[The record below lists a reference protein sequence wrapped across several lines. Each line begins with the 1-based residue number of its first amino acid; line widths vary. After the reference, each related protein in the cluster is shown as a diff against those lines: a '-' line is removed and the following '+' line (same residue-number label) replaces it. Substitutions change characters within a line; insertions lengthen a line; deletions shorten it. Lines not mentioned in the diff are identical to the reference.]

1 MQIEVRA
8 TDLEEL
14 GSRLRRSGSEM
25 GDIRAELQRAMR
37 SLTLRSQGRAE
48 VDASYQSIERMLQ
61 QLEQDLDRFS
71 RGVSQKGKGFEEADG
86 KAPPFEWG
94 KVWEVFKV
102 VTSMALDFVPIVGN
116 IKGVIEAL
124 TGRDLIT
131 GAELSWYE
139 RALALAGPLGK
150 GLKGGAKFL
159 KASNEVVSGINKIV
173 KATNTVVSVV
183 DDGKGIVE
191 AITGVDMIT
200 GEKLEPWQR
209 LMAIGGT
216 AASAGMSKMKNK
228 KDKLFQAADEVTE
241 GVPKMKKADAPL
253 DGMRETNIKK
263 EKGQHHEIPAGDRT
277 GDGGQHGLE
286 ATAAGATAATAGAMM
301 KPKDGKASVPD
312 SSPKQDKGNPI
323 KEAETPSQQREKKS
337 NEQHVER
344 ANKDAEIKNQE
355 DTPRECKGAD
365 PIHIGT
371 GQQFIIHTA
380 LKLYGAATW
389 DFIMYYNSGLLQ
401 KSELGLAW
409 THNYDMRLELG
420 ELSTI
425 QNEIDVASIKEES
438 PDLHS
443 HRIDTEDRN
452 AEKASH
458 VEDAG
463 REQITVFWTAGR
475 RNRFTLHEEGIYRC
489 DDTDVLLDTLCKH
502 SEGYELRVGKS
513 RERYYFNENGVL
525 LRHVNAIGMV
535 LHATHNEQGQ
545 LVRLEDGLSGRAFKF
560 SYEKELL
567 TKLTD
572 GVRSITFDYDKAG
585 WMSQY
590 IDAVGMST
598 TITCDE
604 SGRIITMST
613 DGRLD
618 LRNEYDEYYRIVKQY
633 DAKGSITTL
642 SYDAHSRPGYFLT
655 TITNRAGEVEHH
667 VYNDRFEILEIRDEE
682 GILASYTYN
691 ERGQRLTESHALG
704 EVSHRTYDEKGLLRS
719 ICDAL
724 RNETTYD
731 YNESGVLIAQKDALG
746 GITHYSYDDHERL
759 IGVTRPDGSSCG
771 WDYNEV
777 GQLLAFHDYNG
788 ETKRYIYNECGDVA
802 EAIDEEGRR
811 TTILLDEVGRI
822 KGLQQGQGEATIR
835 TYDENDKL
843 LRVEDELGR
852 TWQQSYDL
860 HGRITETTDPT
871 GAKTIYTYTLT
882 GNVAMVQDAL
892 GAVQRYEYDGE
903 DRLIQHE
910 DARGGITKLTYDQ
923 RGRLSS
929 VIDPL
934 NRSIYYHYDAV
945 GRLEVVKDASGNP
958 VQTLTYDP
966 NGQPIAITNA
976 LGHTTRRRFNA
987 LYQPVEQIEADGV
1000 KTEYHYDELSRLH
1013 EVIQDSETWRAR
1025 YTQTYDAEHRMTMY
1039 QDANGNETK
1048 LIYNRSGQLMEEI
1061 NATGHGLSY
1070 HYDERGRLSRSVNG
1084 RGKLSNYGYDA
1095 AGQLLTLKDEVG
1107 QVTWTY
1113 DEAGRW
1119 IEGKETHAQ
1128 VDEPWKRPIYEPR
1141 AKQGQTDEQHGEK
1154 HDHVANKKQEN
1165 EENENAQSLSRKY
1178 DALGRLIEQRDVWG
1192 NVIGY
1197 RYDEAHNLTHL
1208 TYPDGKV
1215 VEYRYNLANELVEVK
1230 DWAGRLTRY
1239 RYDEKGHVIE
1249 THRPNGTRER
1259 RSYDALGQL
1268 LRQQDVTKQ
1277 GMMLQDLKYEYNE
1290 VGQIIREQNKQ
1301 FTYDQ
1306 LRRLVSGANQGQ
1318 ITYYRYDLG
1327 GNLTEQRES
1336 DPVGQSISNS
1346 MSALSYSTDNRLHR
1360 IGKYPTELDADGNL
1374 LYFTDGEKMGAYEY
1388 DARNRLIQSGRMKY
1402 RYNWKNERIETI
1414 WRGKVTRYVID
1425 DSSRLSRVLMEQ
1437 DREGN
1442 ILTCYVYGLGL
1453 IGLEDARTGKYLS
1466 YHSDQRGSTTIL
1478 TDGQGIVTD
1487 RYAYGIYGEVEHYE
1501 GSTHQPFQYNGRD
1514 GVMTDA
1520 NGLYYMRAR
1529 YYHPELKRF
1538 LNRDTV
1544 RGDITDGQTFNRY
1557 AYVNGDP
1564 VKYVDPLGLSKEI
1577 IPMGSTCTTSK
1588 KEYKL
1593 SDDHKLP
1600 RKIVNEYDNISLGE
1614 GTPRFDNNGNQKI
1627 FNANELKNRT
1637 GQNNIWDG
1645 SKEWDVPGTKHR
1657 ILERK
1662 DGKYGYVTDHDY
1674 TKPKLFP
1681 APWFP
1686 DGGKFKP

>member
-8 TDLEEL
+8 SDLEEL
-14 GSRLRRSGSEM
+14 GSKLRRSGSEM

-37 SLTLRSQGRAE
+37 SLTLRSQGRTE

-71 RGVSQKGKGFEEADG
+71 RGLNQKGKGFDEADG

-94 KVWEVFKV
+94 KVWQVFKV
-102 VTSMALDFVPIVGN
+102 VTSMVLDFVPIVGN
-116 IKGVIEAL
+116 IKGLYEAL

-150 GLKGGAKFL
+150 GLKGGAKLL
-159 KASNEVVSGINKIV
+159 KASNEVVKGINKIV
-173 KATNTVVSVV
+173 KATDTVISVV
-183 DDGKGIVE
+183 DNGKSIVE
-191 AITGVDMIT
+191 AITGVDMLT
-200 GEKLEPWQR
+200 GENLKPWQR
-209 LMAIGGT
+209 LMGLGGT
-216 AASAGMSKMKNK
+216 AASAGMSKVKNK

-241 GVPKMKKADAPL
+241 GIPKFKKADAPL
-253 DGMRETNIKK
+253 EGMREASIHQ
-263 EKGQHHEIPAGDRT
+263 EKGKHPEVSAENRT
-277 GDGGQHGLE
+277 GDGGHGLE
-286 ATAAGATAATAGAMM
+286 ATAAGTTVAAASAMRN
-301 KPKDGKASVPD
+301 PKDKGSVPD
-312 SSPKQDKGNPI
+312 SSPKQDKGNHRN
-323 KEAETPSQQREKKS
+323 ETETPSQQREKNP
-337 NEQHVER
+337 NEQHIER
-344 ANKDAEIKNQE
+344 ANKEAEIKKQE

-380 LKLYGAATW
+380 LMLYGAATW
-389 DFIMYYNSGLLQ
+389 DFTMYYNSGLLQ
-401 KSELGLAW
+401 KSGLGLAW

-420 ELSTI
+420 ERNEASTELDT
-425 QNEIDVASIKEES
+425 NTNTGAES
-438 PDLHS
+438 
-443 HRIDTEDRN
+443 
-452 AEKASH
+452 
-458 VEDAG
+458 
-463 REQITVFWTAGR
+463 ITVFWSAGR
-475 RNRFTLHEEGIYRC
+475 RNQFTRHEDGIYRSN
-489 DDTDVLLDTLCKH
+489 DTDVLLDTLCQH

-525 LRHVNAIGMV
+525 LRHVNAVGMV

-545 LVRLEDGLSGRAFKF
+545 LMRLEDGLSGRAFHF
-560 SYEKELL
+560 SYNKELL

-572 GVRSITFDYDKAG
+572 GVRTITFDYDQAG

-598 TITCDE
+598 TITCDD
-604 SGRIITMST
+604 SGRILTMST
-613 DGRLD
+613 DGKLD
-618 LRNEYDEYYRIVKQY
+618 LKNEYDEYYRIVKQY
-633 DAKGSITTL
+633 DAKGSVTTL
-642 SYDAHSRPGYFLT
+642 SYDADSRPGYFLT

-667 VYNDRFEILEIRDEE
+667 VYNNRFEILEIRGEE
-682 GILASYTYN
+682 GIIASYTYN

-704 EVSHRTYDEKGLLRS
+704 EVSRRTYDEKGLLRS

-724 RNETTYD
+724 GNETTYD

-746 GITHYSYDDHERL
+746 GITHYSYDDQERL
-759 IGVTRPDGSSCG
+759 IGVTRPDGSSCR
-771 WDYNEV
+771 WNYNEV
-777 GQLLAFHDYNG
+777 GQLLAYHDYNG

-802 EAIDEEGRR
+802 EAIDEEGRQ
-811 TTILLDEVGRI
+811 TTVLLDDVGRI

-843 LRVEDELGR
+843 IQVKDELGR

-871 GAKTIYTYTLT
+871 GAKTTYTYTPT

-934 NRSIYYHYDAV
+934 KRSIYYHYDAV
-945 GRLEVVKDASGNP
+945 GRLEVVKDATGNP
-958 VQTLTYDP
+958 AQSLTYDQ

-1025 YTQTYDAEHRMTMY
+1025 YTQTYDAEHRKTMY

-1048 LIYNRSGQLMEEI
+1048 LIYNRSGQLTEEI
-1061 NATGHGLSY
+1061 NATGHGFSY
-1070 HYDERGRLSRSVNG
+1070 HYDEQGRLSRSVNG
-1084 RGKLSNYGYDA
+1084 RGKLSSYGYDA

-1119 IEGKETHAQ
+1119 IEGKEIHAQ
-1128 VDEPWKRPIYEPR
+1128 VDEPWKRPTHERR
-1141 AKQGQTDEQHGEK
+1141 AKQGQTDEQQGEQ
-1154 HDHVANKKQEN
+1154 HAQVANNEQEN
-1165 EENENAQSLSRKY
+1165 EANENVQSLSRKY

-1239 RYDEKGHVIE
+1239 RYDENGHVIE

-1327 GNLTEQRES
+1327 GNLTEQREN
-1336 DPVGQSISNS
+1336 DPVDQSIGNT

-1414 WRGKVTRYVID
+1414 WRGKVTRYVVD
-1425 DSSRLSRVLMEQ
+1425 DSSRLSRILMEQ

-1442 ILTCYVYGLGL
+1442 ILTRYVYGLGL

-1478 TDGQGIVTD
+1478 TDEQGIVTD
-1487 RYAYGIYGEVEHYE
+1487 RYAYGIYGEVEHYQ

-1577 IPMGSTCTTSK
+1577 IPMGSTCPGSIDK
-1588 KEYKL
+1588 GKFP
-1593 SDDHKLP
+1593 SDPDELIPELPREIKGDKTYIYPNEDTRIRIEQHKLEP
-1600 RKIVNEYDNISLGE
+1600 EEIYNARHHGLHYHIEIKTNSSKSWKWHNRKNLQEYIKPSGYTPNSGTGFIPGE
-1614 GTPRFDNNGNQKI
+1614 YF
-1627 FNANELKNRT
+1627 
-1637 GQNNIWDG
+1637 
-1645 SKEWDVPGTKHR
+1645 PGWK
-1657 ILERK
+1657 K
-1662 DGKYGYVTDHDY
+1662 
-1674 TKPKLFP
+1674 
-1681 APWFP
+1681 
-1686 DGGKFKP
+1686 